1 MKMTNTN
8 RGALVI
14 ALAAVAGACADPAG
28 PSVRSILVNG
38 ASSAIIPHPNVPAPS
53 HNGLPKSDPNDG
65 SGWVRLCKVS
75 NVAGTFNFDVAVNGP
90 VDQVNDISITVS
102 AAQVNTPVCH
112 TGPLH
117 NSDLSAGQ
125 VDFVNIVEANPG
137 ANWTTVIDIEQWF
150 GTSINYHANALL
162 DEWNVAPRT
171 AKVYINDDM
180 EKLAT
185 FRNTFASTG
194 CTYTKGWYRNNG
206 SSTVVAVDGRTAT
219 EARAIFAATPGK
231 PNGVTWGA
239 SNNNLNLYQQLLAA
253 LLNGGASGPPSVQ
266 AAIQAAQAAESG
278 TGLNIVVAAGTD
290 VSGLIGKLSAF
301 NEGTLPDWPHCGG
314 D

>member
-1 MKMTNTN
+1 
-8 RGALVI
+8 
-14 ALAAVAGACADPAG
+14 
-28 PSVRSILVNG
+28 
-38 ASSAIIPHPNVPAPS
+38 
-53 HNGLPKSDPNDG
+53 
-65 SGWVRLCKVS
+65 VRLCKVS

-112 TGPLH
+112 TAPLY
-117 NSDLSAGQ
+117 NSDLSAAQ

-137 ANWTTVIDIEQWF
+137 ANWTTVIDIDQWF
-150 GTSINYHANALL
+150 GTGINFHPSALA

-171 AKVYINDDM
+171 AKVFINDDM

-185 FRNTFASTG
+185 FRNTFTAPPSTG

-206 SSTVVAVDGRTAT
+206 SSSVVAVDGRTAT
-219 EARAIFAATPGK
+219 EAQAIFAATPGK

-239 SNNNLNLYQQLLAA
+239 DNNNLNLYQQLLAA
-253 LLNGGASGPPSVQ
+253 LLNGGASGPASVQ
-266 AAIQAAQAAESG
+266 TAIQDAQAAESG
-278 TGLNIVVAAGTD
+278 TGTDIVIAAGTD
-290 VSGLIGKLSAF
+290 VSGLIAALSAF
-301 NEGTLPDWPHCGG
+301 NEGTLPDWPHCA